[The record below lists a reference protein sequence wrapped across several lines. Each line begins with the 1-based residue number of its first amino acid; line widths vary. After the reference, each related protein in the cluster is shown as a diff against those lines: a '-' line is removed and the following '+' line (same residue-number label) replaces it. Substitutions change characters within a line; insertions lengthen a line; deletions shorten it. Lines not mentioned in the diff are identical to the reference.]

1 METNEIASIFTGP
14 ARYVKPKCLDGH
26 LLSPLLS
33 RLLLLL
39 LFSTLVQIHAD
50 LPDVLSPL
58 GSWALAVFPDQKIL
72 PVHPHSSLSHL
83 SQNLLQCYHL
93 VGLTGSLATLLEI
106 TAHPP

>member
-1 METNEIASIFTGP
+1 
-14 ARYVKPKCLDGH
+14 
-26 LLSPLLS
+26 
-33 RLLLLL
+33 
-39 LFSTLVQIHAD
+39 
-50 LPDVLSPL
+50 
-58 GSWALAVFPDQKIL
+58 LAVFPDQKIL